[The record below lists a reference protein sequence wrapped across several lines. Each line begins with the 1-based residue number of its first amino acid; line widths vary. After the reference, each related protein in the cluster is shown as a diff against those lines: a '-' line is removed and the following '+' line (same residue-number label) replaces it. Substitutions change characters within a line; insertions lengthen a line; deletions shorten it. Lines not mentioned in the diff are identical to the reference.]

1 MNIDFVKIFS
11 KFDKLW
17 LGFILAI
24 LTPSV
29 TLYIVFF
36 YKFDEYSIR
45 QFFHFMI
52 TMRIMSKMFS
62 LCVLPNLGLFF
73 LFIWGDFL
81 RGARGVLAATFL
93 VTFVIIFIQFVL

>member
-1 MNIDFVKIFS
+1 MDFIRIFS

-17 LGFILAI
+17 LGFILA
-24 LTPSV
+24 LLVPV
-29 TLYIVFF
+29 TTLFIVFVN
-36 YKFDEYSIR
+36 KFDEYSID

-62 LCVLPNLGLFF
+62 LCVIPNLGLFF

-81 RGARGVLAATFL
+81 HGARGVLTA
-93 VTFVIIFIQFVL
+93 TFVITFAIIIMQFVI